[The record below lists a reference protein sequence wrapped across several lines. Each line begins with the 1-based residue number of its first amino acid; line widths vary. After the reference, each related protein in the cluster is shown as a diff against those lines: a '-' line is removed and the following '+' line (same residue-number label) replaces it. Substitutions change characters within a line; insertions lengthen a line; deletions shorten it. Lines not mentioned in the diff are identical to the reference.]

1 MSPLCMFRTGCLIQ
15 MQVPLTCTCSLYGLY
30 CSSATPPALDGGEVV
45 TAMPVVVV
53 MTHVRMLQIVMIMVV
68 IVKLVR

>member
-1 MSPLCMFRTGCLIQ
+1 MVSTALP
-15 MQVPLTCTCSLYGLY
+15 
-30 CSSATPPALDGGEVV
+30 ATPPALDGGEVV